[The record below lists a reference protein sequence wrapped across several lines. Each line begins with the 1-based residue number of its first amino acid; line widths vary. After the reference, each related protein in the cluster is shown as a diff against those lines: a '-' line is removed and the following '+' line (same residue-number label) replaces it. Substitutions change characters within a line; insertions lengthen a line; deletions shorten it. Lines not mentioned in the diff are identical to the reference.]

1 MSVTK
6 TKVSIGQVKRD
17 ISELLNRVAYGNEH
31 IVLTSR
37 GKPKAVIVSV
47 SDYEQFT
54 KFDTETRIE
63 KWESSLND
71 IKKLNE
77 KILAERQGKYPIED
91 FDKFWQ
97 EFKAEQEQQH
107 DWLFDD

>member
-1 MSVTK
+1 MSATK
-6 TKVSIGQVKRD
+6 TKVSIGKVKRD

-31 IVLTSR
+31 IILTSR
-37 GKPKAVIVSV
+37 GKPKAVIISV
-47 SDYEQFT
+47 SDYE
-54 KFDTETRIE
+54 KFAKSDQQTRIE
-63 KWESSLND
+63 KWGSTRND
-71 IKKLNE
+71 IEHLNE

-97 EFKAEQEQQH
+97 EFKAEQEQQD